1 MQLQKCTHDGPPTAP
16 IAPPAN
22 EDDVA
27 CGLARQSSLPAA
39 AEAAHAADAPR
50 VCEEGVHSFTRVLTT
65 GPLAPSIVLPPP
77 PSLPPPPR
85 NCVEALC
92 GMLSEVEGGSPVAA
106 AGAGLTRA
114 CRVPRRLMT
123 RVLPPPGFRQS
134 VPGRGIC
141 ERSAHSARFIVAADL
156 IRACRALRRLM
167 TRVSPSPERGLVADM
182 QIMLVWR
189 RQIHSMQGP
198 SDSHVCVQNPAR
210 IPLKPRPGKGG
221 RSLRCTTTS
230 DCQGAFSV
238 HAR

>member
-1 MQLQKCTHDGPPTAP
+1 MWRVAWRGRAVCLRPPRLRMLL
-16 IAPPAN
+16 
-22 EDDVA
+22 
-27 CGLARQSSLPAA
+27 C
-39 AEAAHAADAPR
+39 ADAPR
-50 VCEEGVHSFTRVLTT
+50 VCEEGVHSFKRVLTT

-77 PSLPPPPR
+77 PILPPPPR

-123 RVLPPPGFRQS
+123 RVSPPPGFRQS

-141 ERSAHSARFIVAADL
+141 ERSAHSTRFIVAADL
-156 IRACRALRRLM
+156 VRARRALRRLM

-182 QIMLVWR
+182 RIMLVWR

-210 IPLKPRPGKGG
+210 IPLKPRPGKEG
-221 RSLRCTTTS
+221 RSLRCTS
-230 DCQGAFSV
+230 DNPALLCPVLPSPAFPLPSQLCV
-238 HAR
+238 VV